1 MTGLRE
7 IKNKVLN
14 YETISYVIVG
24 VLTTAVDYV
33 VYIIVNEALK
43 GNGLEVS
50 VSATAASVVSWL
62 AAVLF
67 AYITNKLIVF
77 RNYSFKPSYLIKEM
91 TSFFAARGI
100 SGLITIAMIWIMTG
114 PLAIN
119 EYIAKIFTSVFN
131 LVFNY
136 VASKIFIFKN

>member
-1 MTGLRE
+1 MSDWKE
-7 IKNKVLN
+7 IKNRIFN

-24 VLTTAVDYV
+24 VLTTVVDYI
-33 VYIIVNEALK
+33 VYIAVNEALK
-43 GNGLEVS
+43 SQGLAVS
-50 VSATAASVVSWL
+50 QSATAASAVSWF

-77 RNYSFKPSYLIKEM
+77 KNFNFRPSYLIKEM
-91 TSFFAARGI
+91 AGFFAARGI
-100 SGLITIAMIWIMTG
+100 SGLITLIMIWVMTG
-114 PLAIN
+114 PLSLN

-136 VASKIFIFKN
+136 VASKVFIFKK

>member
-1 MTGLRE
+1 MSDWKE
-7 IKNKVLN
+7 IKNRIFN

-24 VLTTAVDYV
+24 VLTTAVDYI
-33 VYIIVNEALK
+33 VYIAVNEALK
-43 GNGLEVS
+43 SQGLAVS
-50 VSATAASVVSWL
+50 ESATAASAVSWF

-77 RNYSFKPSYLIKEM
+77 KNFNFRPSYLIKEM
-91 TSFFAARGI
+91 AGFFAARGI
-100 SGLITIAMIWIMTG
+100 SGLITLIMIWVMTG
-114 PLAIN
+114 PLSLN

-136 VASKIFIFKN
+136 VASKVFIFKK